1 VATDETGPTIRALR
15 VLDLLQRRPGIR
27 AAELAERLGVSERAV
42 RRSVAALRAADVAV
56 ESTSGPYGG
65 YRLGRGLRLP
75 PLRFT
80 STEAL
85 ALVMAVLDGQHAAA
99 AVGDPVAEA
108 VGTIIRAL
116 PADVGRQAALMR
128 EHALA
133 APDRRPRPDP
143 ATTAA
148 LVDAVAARAVV
159 RLAYT
164 PRSGTPRNRTVE
176 PWAVVVRHGLWY
188 LLARAVDLDAPRTYR
203 VDRIALVETQPGS
216 AGTVVPPPDLDAI
229 AWLEEHLGSGRALTT
244 RVRFHAPYD
253 EVAPWIRPVM
263 GRLTPTP
270 DGECVLEGTT
280 DNPAMVAG
288 EWLAGVPVP
297 MTVEGG
303 PELLRAVA
311 VVAERLAASVG
322 GAAH

>member
-1 VATDETGPTIRALR
+1 MTTDETGPTVRALR
-15 VLDLLQRRPGIR
+15 VLDVLQRRPGVR
-27 AAELAERLGVSERAV
+27 ACELAERLGVSERAV

-99 AVGDPVAEA
+99 AVGDPVADA

-116 PADVGRQAALMR
+116 PVDVGRQAALMR
-128 EHALA
+128 EHARA
-133 APDRRPRPDP
+133 APGRRPRPDP
-143 ATTAA
+143 VTTAA

-164 PRSGTPRNRTVE
+164 PRSGTPRTRTVE
-176 PWAVVVRHGLWY
+176 PWAVVVRGGLWY

-203 VDRIALVETQPGS
+203 VDRVGAVETLPSS
-216 AGTVVPPPDLDAI
+216 AGTVVPPPDLDAV
-229 AWLEEHLGSGRALTT
+229 AWLEEHLGSGRALAT

-263 GRLTPTP
+263 GRLAPTP

-280 DNPAMVAG
+280 DNPAMVAN
-288 EWLAGVPVP
+288 EWLAAVPRP

-303 PELLRAVA
+303 PELRLAVDDLA
-311 VVAERLAASVG
+311 RRLAASV
-322 GAAH
+322 AASSA